1 MSLLGI
7 DAGTTG
13 CKAAVFGA
21 GGLLASAYEEYAYSS
36 PQPGWAELDP
46 QAVWAAVRRVIAA
59 AVARAGPERVSALAD
74 SSMGDDRRPLGPSLL
89 NFDLRGQEYLPE
101 LRGRLSPQ
109 ALYRING
116 NTLGNQYGLTKLM
129 WLARRRP
136 ELYERT
142 ALFLNWSGF
151 LSHLLGGEPAVD
163 YSLANRSLLFD
174 LDRRDWSEE
183 LLAAAG
189 LERSRLP
196 RPVPSG
202 TPLGTVLPELAAELG
217 LSRDTRIVAGAH
229 DQCANAVGCGVTG
242 AGEALL
248 GLGTYLC
255 IVPVH
260 SSRPAPGPMLASGL
274 NTEHHAVPGRFVSF
288 LYNMGGAL
296 VRWYR
301 DTFAG
306 LEARRAREQGLEVY
320 DRLFAELPGGPSE
333 VLVLPHFSPTG
344 PPDFIENSR
353 GLITGLTLQS
363 RRADI
368 LQGILQSAVFELK
381 TCVDLLPRAGM
392 SIRRYRAAGGGS
404 RSDAWLQLCA
414 DVLGAPFV
422 RPRVSEAGTLGAAIL
437 AGAGTGLFASI
448 EEGAERLVSIGEG
461 FEPDPGRGARYA
473 EAYARYRQL
482 WPLLRDFLT
491 AVPGGAQGGASGD
504 SGGRAG

>member
-13 CKAAVFGA
+13 CKAAVFRANGS
-21 GGLLASAYEEYAYSS
+21 LASCAYEEYAYLS
-36 PQPGWAELDP
+36 PQPGQAELDP
-46 QAVWAAVRRVIAA
+46 GPVLGAVKRVIAA
-59 AVARAGPERVSALAD
+59 AVARSGSEAISALAV
-74 SSMGDDRRPLGPSLL
+74 SSMGEAVVPVTRDRRLLGPSIL
-89 NFDLRGQEYLPE
+89 NFDVRGQEYLPE
-101 LRGRLSPQ
+101 LRERLLRER
-109 ALYRING
+109 LYRLNG

-129 WLARRRP
+129 WIARQRP

-142 ALFLNWSGF
+142 EIFLNWAGF
-151 LSHLLGGEPAVD
+151 ISFMLGGEPAVD
-163 YSLANRSLLFD
+163 YCLANRSLLFD
-174 LDRRDWSEE
+174 LDQRDWSEE
-183 LLAAAG
+183 LLASAG

-202 TPLGTVLPELAAELG
+202 TPLGTVLPEVAEELG
-217 LSRDTRIVAGAH
+217 LARGTVIVAGTH
-229 DQCANAVGCGVTG
+229 DQCANALGCGVTTE
-242 AGEALL
+242 GEALF

-260 SSRPAPGPMLASGL
+260 SSRPAPEAMLGIGL

-301 DTFAG
+301 DTFAA
-306 LEARRAREQGLEVY
+306 LEARQARERGQDVY
-320 DRLFAELPGGPSE
+320 DALFGELPDRPSD

-344 PPDFIENSR
+344 PPDYIENSR
-353 GLITGLTLQS
+353 GVLTGLTLQT

-368 LQGILQSAVFELK
+368 LKGILQSAVFDLK
-381 TCVDLLPRAGM
+381 SCTDLLPRAGL

-414 DVLGAPFV
+414 DVLGTPV
-422 RPRVSEAGTLGAAIL
+422 IRPRVSEAGALGAAVL
-437 AGAGTGLFASI
+437 AGAGTGEFGSI
-448 EEGAERLVSIGEG
+448 EEGARRMVSIGVG
-461 FEPDPGRGARYA
+461 FEPDPARSARYA
-473 EAYARYRQL
+473 ERYERFRKL

-491 AVPGGAQGGASGD
+491 AG
-504 SGGRAG
+504 